1 MIAITRRRQ
10 RVSKSW
16 RQALRLRTGQVIVG
30 DVLLD
35 AAAQA
40 LQQRI
45 NAVDLGLELQAEA
58 DAAARL
64 LPLEI
69 DAGPVMPRAP
79 RAGGLGA
86 VTLDF
91 ARLAEL
97 ASGDTKSD

>member
-1 MIAITRRRQ
+1 M
-10 RVSKSW
+10 
-16 RQALRLRTGQVIVG
+16 IVG

-35 AAAQA
+35 APPQA
-40 LQQRI
+40 LQQSI

-58 DAAARL
+58 DTAARL

-69 DAGPVMPRAP
+69 DACPVMPRAP
-79 RAGGLGA
+79 RASWFGA

-97 ASGDTKSD
+97 ASDDSTSQISQTVI

>member
-1 MIAITRRRQ
+1 M
-10 RVSKSW
+10 
-16 RQALRLRTGQVIVG
+16 IVG
-30 DVLLD
+30 DVLFD
-35 AAAQA
+35 APSQA
-40 LQQRI
+40 LQQSV

-58 DAAARL
+58 DAAARF

-97 ASGDTKSD
+97 TSDDSRVRLVRLRCEGDGILIHPLHIPP

>member
-35 AAAQA
+35 AAAQT